1 MAITMNDGD
10 NMRKITRKGRTTMAT
25 TTGQEELKERKS
37 NTTKN
42 MMV

>member
-25 TTGQEELKERKS
+25 TGQEELKERKS
-37 NTTKN
+37 TTTKN